1 MEHKQK
7 INKKIPYKMYGIL
20 VVEPRGFVGSDSL
33 ASVIAKKVNLFTF
46 RSVSPQGFARHRRG
60 TNFSKFAQSP
70 WK

>member
-1 MEHKQK
+1 MIFFGGAK
-7 INKKIPYKMYGIL
+7 GIRRKRTL
-20 VVEPRGFVGSDSL
+20 D

>member
-1 MEHKQK
+1 
-7 INKKIPYKMYGIL
+7 MYGIL